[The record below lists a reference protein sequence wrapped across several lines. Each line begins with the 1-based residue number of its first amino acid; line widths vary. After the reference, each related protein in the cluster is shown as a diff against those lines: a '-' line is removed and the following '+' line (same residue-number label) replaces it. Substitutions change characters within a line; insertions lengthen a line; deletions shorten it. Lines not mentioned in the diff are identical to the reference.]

1 MEPWSRYEADYE
13 IIGDTVEEVKA
24 VIEPA
29 LALLTFSDYFRIN
42 HDLSVAR
49 GWSLGNDTARYAEMN
64 PTACKVNVQ
73 EDETYEVRLVMPI
86 SSEVQIEQAEI
97 LQGVELTNS
106 FIPVEQPIQEMVI
119 EILEPDVIDW
129 TISQFLFAGSAEGTL
144 TLEISQESYDE
155 IEPMIEFLDSRGII
169 IHVL

>member
-1 MEPWSRYEADYE
+1 
-13 IIGDTVEEVKA
+13 
-24 VIEPA
+24 
-29 LALLTFSDYFRIN
+29 
-42 HDLSVAR
+42 
-49 GWSLGNDTARYAEMN
+49 MN